1 MASLGVLSSSP
12 FEPHPQFLQLSLMV
26 AEPVSGEYG
35 PFAAQRQLS
44 LDGHNTMP
52 GGSMLSR
59 AFCRSYSL

>member
-1 MASLGVLSSSP
+1 
-12 FEPHPQFLQLSLMV
+12 MV